1 MAVPAAVCTARRVAE
16 TAQVPGRRAVPRPN
30 GKEQPDG
37 GRTANACGPWQEAQA
52 RGRRDEGA
60 ATAKRHSTRLRRE
73 RPLPRPHSTAARPTQ
88 REATCWPW
96 RPGGAAGPARGR
108 RGEGA
113 ATAKRH
119 STRLQRA
126 RRPGAPPAQ
135 RAAVPLGRRMPL
147 APTRRR
153 PAAAAATSRHW
164 HYPCCRFFFRVLFFL
179 VFCFF
184 VFLYFFCFFWFSL
197 LSQNLSQNKLFV
209 CFGRKKKQK
218 TKQKQKQQQ
227 QQPNTTTRPH
237 DHTTKRQSLRRDVY

>member
-1 MAVPAAVCTARRVAE
+1 MPGAVCTARRVAGN
-16 TAQVPGRRAVPRPN
+16 AQVPGHRAVPRPS
-30 GKEQPDG
+30 GTEPPH
-37 GRTANACGPWQEAQA
+37 GRSSASVSGLAEEAPAQ
-52 RGRRDEGA
+52 GRRGKGSA
-60 ATAKRHSTRLRRE
+60 KATLHSTRLQRE
-73 RPLPRPHSTAARPTQ
+73 RPPAARPTQ

-164 HYPCCRFFFRVLFFL
+164 HYPCCQFFFRVLFFL

-184 VFLYFFCFFWFSL
+184 VFLYVFFVFFGF
-197 LSQNLSQNKLFV
+197 LS
-209 CFGRKKKQK
+209 
-218 TKQKQKQQQ
+218 
-227 QQPNTTTRPH
+227 
-237 DHTTKRQSLRRDVY
+237 